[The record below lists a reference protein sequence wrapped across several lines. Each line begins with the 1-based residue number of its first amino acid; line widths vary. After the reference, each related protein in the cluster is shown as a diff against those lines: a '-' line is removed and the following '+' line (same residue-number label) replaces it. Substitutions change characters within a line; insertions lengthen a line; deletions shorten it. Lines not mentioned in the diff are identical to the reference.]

1 MSCCYGLNRGDHES
15 IIVNGVG
22 IRPGDRFVFFHSDAG
37 NALTRV
43 DDARR
48 SLEALDVDQ
57 AVSGARFDLLQL
69 PSWIGVLWSHL
80 RGYVSLYRQ
89 A

>member
-22 IRPGDRFVFFHSDAG
+22 IRPGDRFIFLHSDVG

-48 SLEALDVDQ
+48 SLEALDVD
-57 AVSGARFDLLQL
+57 
-69 PSWIGVLWSHL
+69 
-80 RGYVSLYRQ
+80 
-89 A
+89 

>member
-1 MSCCYGLNRGDHES
+1 MTCCYGLNRGDHES

-22 IRPGDRFVFFHSDAG
+22 IRPGDRFVFFYSDAG

-43 DDARR
+43 DDAHH

-57 AVSGARFDLLQL
+57 EVFGGLIFSNYRRGKEFFGAT
-69 PSWIGVLWSHL
+69 
-80 RGYVSLYRQ
+80 YVDMSPFTEAQ
-89 A
+89 